1 MPGSLQAWYGL
12 RELEALGEREASLRG
27 EVAVAKLTRL
37 SPLVHADHGR
47 SVAARLSFSR
57 AADSRVA
64 MALSFQVTLSLVC
77 QRCLG
82 AVEYRLDET
91 VKWLIAESSST
102 AATAPDES
110 ELLVL
115 GSDKL
120 RPVDLLEDELI
131 VSLPLVPRHGSID
144 ECGPLA
150 QNLKH
155 VLQSQDSELAS
166 RSSKFS

>member
-1 MPGSLQAWYGL
+1 MLGSLQAWYGL
-12 RELEALGEREASLRG
+12 PELEALGEREASLRG
-27 EVAVAKLTRL
+27 EVAVVKLTRL

-47 SVAARLSFSR
+47 SVAVRLNFGR
-57 AADSRVA
+57 ASDGRVA
-64 MALSFQVTLSLVC
+64 VALSFQVTLSLVC
-77 QRCLG
+77 QRCLD
-82 AVEYRLDET
+82 AVEYPLDET
-91 VKWLIAESSST
+91 VNWVIAESGS
-102 AATAPDES
+102 AIATEPDEC

-131 VSLPLVPRHGSID
+131 VSLPLVPRHGTID

-155 VLQSQDSELAS
+155 VLRNQDSELAS